1 MDSALPHRS
10 SLSLETEVVMKIL
23 VLCGGRSAEREI
35 SLQSAAFVEEAL
47 RMAGHEP
54 CLVEIDRSGSWSLG
68 GSGLVLEAGSFPW
81 SLRTGCGA
89 EVPFEAVFPVLHGP
103 YGEDGTVQ
111 GLCETAGWP
120 CAGAGVLASA
130 AGMNKAVFKR
140 LAAAAGIPV
149 VPWLE
154 LDERSPVRAGEILDS
169 LGLPLF
175 VKPAR
180 LGSSIGISRVDRRED
195 LPRALSLAFSYDP
208 LVVAEKAV
216 LPAREIEVSVLGDS
230 GGVTASVPGEI
241 VPGREWYDFE
251 AKYECPD
258 SKLLIPAELEPS
270 VTEAVRSSAVAAF
283 TLLGGSG
290 FARVDFLLSGPAF
303 YLNEINT
310 IPGFTAIS
318 MFPKLWAASGLEA
331 PELMNRIL
339 SEALGRRPVGTRR
352 RDGDAEVQG

>member
-1 MDSALPHRS
+1 MRPEA
-10 SLSLETEVVMKIL
+10 EVCMKVL

-54 CLVEIDRSGSWSLG
+54 CRVEIDGSGAWSLAG
-68 GSGLVLEAGSFPW
+68 RGLVLDAGSFPW
-81 SLRTGCGA
+81 VLRTACGD
-89 EVPFEAVFPVLHGP
+89 EVLFEAVFPVLHGP

-130 AGMNKAVFKR
+130 TGMNKAVFKR
-140 LAAAAGIPV
+140 LAAASGIPV

-154 LDERSPVRAGEILDS
+154 LDERSPAPAGEIIGK

-180 LGSSIGISRVDRRED
+180 LGSSIGITRVDRIED

-230 GGVTASVPGEI
+230 GGVVASVPGEI
-241 VPGREWYDFE
+241 LPGREWYDYE
-251 AKYECPD
+251 AKYECPG
-258 SKLLIPAELEPS
+258 SVLLIPAELETS
-270 VTEAVRSSAVAAF
+270 VAEAARSSAAAAF
-283 TLLGGSG
+283 ALLGGSG
-290 FARVDFLLSGPAF
+290 FARVDFLLSGSSL

-310 IPGFTAIS
+310 IPGFTSIS

-331 PELMNRIL
+331 PDLMNRIL
-339 SEALGRRPVGTRR
+339 SEALGRRPVGTWRKG
-352 RDGDAEVQG
+352 DDAEVQG

>member
-1 MDSALPHRS
+1 
-10 SLSLETEVVMKIL
+10 MKVL

-47 RMAGHEP
+47 RKAGHEP
-54 CLVEIDRSGSWSLG
+54 VVVEIDSCGSWSLEG
-68 GSGLVLEAGSFPW
+68 RGLVLDAGSFPW
-81 SLRTGCGA
+81 SLRTAGGA
-89 EVPFEAVFPVLHGP
+89 GIAFEAVFPVLHGP

-130 AGMNKAVFKR
+130 AGMNKAVFRK

-149 VPWLE
+149 APWLE
-154 LDERSPVRAGEILDS
+154 LDERRPAASGEILDA

-180 LGSSIGISRVDRRED
+180 LGSSIGISRVDRGDD

-208 LVVAEKAV
+208 LVVVEKAV
-216 LPAREIEVSVLGDS
+216 QPAREIEVSVLGDS

-241 VPGREWYDFE
+241 LPGREWYDYE
-251 AKYECPD
+251 AKYECPG
-258 SKLLIPAELEPS
+258 SRLLIPAEIEPS
-270 VTEAVRSSAVAAF
+270 IAETARSLAIAAF
-283 TLLGGSG
+283 SLLGGSG
-290 FARVDFLLSGPAF
+290 FARVDFLLSDSAL

-331 PELMNRIL
+331 PDLMDRIL
-339 SEALGRRPVGTRR
+339 SEALGRRSVGVWRK
-352 RDGDAEVQG
+352 DDDAQVQG